1 MVSDGIENAEKACI
15 SKHFLA
21 SDVTSRCRFGA
32 TPKRGVEGSSP
43 FWDVDFT
50 PFANNLLCFSFANG
64 VPLFLPIFLF
74 SMFVFQFLLIDGR
87 TVSKHLL
94 IKSPALLIWYIPVN
108 FDVPVLHF
116 QEYYPKVL

>member
-1 MVSDGIENAEKACI
+1 MTYKVVC
-15 SKHFLA
+15 H
-21 SDVTSRCRFGA
+21 